1 MNCNPTLTAE
11 EFKTIH
17 NALWEL
23 DGIKQELES
32 VLHKDLYTKLARAAS
47 DIRKGLSSAYEQDS
61 QAFDH
66 KSENYNRVRKELG
79 LDAVWSMYEAND
91 LNERH
96 PYEGATSVIYTDHW
110 GDADAVRV
118 PITGLTWAALYVAA
132 NAAIRDSG
140 DTHHVYIEN
149 FKPAKDDASVLVLTT
164 GS

>member
-23 DGIKQELES
+23 DGVKQELES
-32 VLHKDLYTKLARAAS
+32 VLHKDLYIKLAQVAR

-61 QAFDH
+61 QAFERKSDH
-66 KSENYNRVRKELG
+66 YERIREELG
-79 LDAVWSMYEAND
+79 LSTTWSMYEAND

-96 PYEGATSVIYTDHW
+96 PYQAATTVIYTDHW
-110 GDADAVRV
+110 GDKDAVRI
-118 PITGLTWAALYVAA
+118 PINGLTWAALYVAA

-140 DTHHVYIEN
+140 DTHHTYIED
-149 FKPAKDDASVLVLTT
+149 FKPLEDDVTTLRLTT